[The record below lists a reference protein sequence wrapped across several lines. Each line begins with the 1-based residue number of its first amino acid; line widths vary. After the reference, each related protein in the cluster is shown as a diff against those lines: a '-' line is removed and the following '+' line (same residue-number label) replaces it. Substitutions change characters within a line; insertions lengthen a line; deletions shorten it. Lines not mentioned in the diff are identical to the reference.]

1 MADGHHESK
10 LLKISFALKDT
21 QLTQTCS
28 QGHIFLLLYV
38 TVMFLC
44 IWEVVTSNY

>member
-28 QGHIFLLLYV
+28 QGHVFSVAICHGDVSLY
-38 TVMFLC
+38 LGS
-44 IWEVVTSNY
+44 SN